1 MTQVK
6 CHAKDP
12 STCRIHGVPATTQEK
27 YDNTVREVKE
37 LLSNIDTG
45 FKTGSN
51 PTTDGILLPDG
62 PARLAIGAKQIE
74 RALKDGARVS
84 FPAKASIIA
93 KPHLLRKIKQYAEKH
108 DIQILETRQHSNRVV
123 EFEANDYV
131 SLAHLNKLLSDIEM
145 TEREEAQ
152 AAYLSAVKEVNKENR
167 KRHRRGHRSLPSPR
181 IEDFFSNS

>member
-37 LLSNIDTG
+37 LLSNLDTG
-45 FKTGSN
+45 FQRGTG
-51 PTTDGILLPDG
+51 TTVNGGLFPDG

-74 RALKDGARVS
+74 RALKDGAKVS
-84 FPAKASIIA
+84 FPAKASIVA

-108 DIQILETRQHSNRVV
+108 NIQIIETRQNSNRTV

-131 SLAHLNKLLSDIEM
+131 ALAHLNKLLSDIEM
-145 TEREEAQ
+145 AEREEAQ
-152 AAYLSAVKEVNKENR
+152 AAYLSAVKEVNKENK

-181 IEDFFSNS
+181 IEDFFSNA